1 METWRSNTA
10 CGVDAGAIK
19 LNAARFASSIM
30 SLSVRKHIQRRDG
43 PLVHPQCLHNW
54 VNLGWRPG
62 GRQPCSVLRG
72 VFPNATQSIP
82 LPALRIVFTI
92 THQLSP
98 ISYHQ
103 SPTSCHLSTISMVK
117 SNQHQECLREQAGNR
132 PGNSSGALRP
142 TDLDV
147 RKNDFETRFLF
158 LFKPLRF
165 LSFHRT

>member
-1 METWRSNTA
+1 MCTA
-10 CGVDAGAIK
+10 DSGATK
-19 LNAARFASSIM
+19 LNAARFTSSIM
-30 SLSVRKHIQRRDG
+30 IPSVRKHFQRRDG
-43 PLVHPQCLHNW
+43 PLVHPHSLHNR
-54 VNLGWRPG
+54 VDLGWRPG
-62 GRQPCSVLRG
+62 GRQPRSVLRG

-147 RKNDFETRFLF
+147 RKSDFETRFLF
-158 LFKPLRF
+158 LFKPLRSP
-165 LSFHRT
+165 SFHNT